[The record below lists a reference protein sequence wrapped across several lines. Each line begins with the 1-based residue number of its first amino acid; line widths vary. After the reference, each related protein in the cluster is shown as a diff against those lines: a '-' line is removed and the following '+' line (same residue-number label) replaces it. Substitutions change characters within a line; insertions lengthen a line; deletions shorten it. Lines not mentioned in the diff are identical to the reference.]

1 MKIKSLKHLFAP
13 ERIAVSGF
21 TQDRVCPGTL
31 VLKNILTSEFK
42 GVVYPVHPS
51 RESIRGIPAFNS
63 LEQIGKPVDLMVF
76 AGPPDKVPAE
86 LESAA
91 EAGVRAGIVLA
102 NDFRSRMA
110 RPEKLMDAIREIS
123 SNYSM
128 PVLGPNSL
136 GLQRP
141 RIGLNVSMAHR
152 CPPPG
157 RLAFISQSAT
167 LANGILDFAASKNV
181 GFSTFVS
188 AGAQADIDIADL
200 IDFLSVD
207 PFTTGIVLYLES
219 VMDGRKFVSAA
230 RAFARTKPLVVVK
243 GGKYFESRQAALTHS
258 GVLAGEDLVYD
269 AVFKRAGLVRV
280 DEILELFNVSEA
292 ISKQPAPASR
302 RLAIIS
308 NAGGP
313 AVMATDTLIRM
324 GGRLAKL
331 NAGEK
336 KEIGDLLPQ
345 WAKVEN
351 PVDLLSDA
359 FAERYATAIETCLR
373 SRSTDGVL
381 VILTPQFA
389 TAPEE
394 TAEKLVEISKKYP
407 KKPVLACWMGSEM
420 MAVGREIL
428 NMGGIPTF
436 VTPEHGVKS
445 FIYLYRHGSIVKLLT
460 ETPANIVDDF
470 VPHYSVVEEIMKKA
484 ASEQRLLL
492 TERESKEIFEAYDIP
507 SPPMEIATTPEQA
520 LETARSMGFPVVM
533 KLESNDVTHK
543 GSVGGVI
550 LNVEENDV
558 KDAFQTIR
566 NSLREAQPDA
576 HFAGVTLQP
585 MIHWPGIELALGA
598 KRDPTFG
605 SVILFGAGGRLFEA
619 MEDFAV
625 GLPPLNQNLAA
636 RLMSETRICS
646 FDHSNHGLDLPYD
659 LLEKILVKFSHLI
672 TDFPQILEVDIN
684 PFFAG
689 RHGGLCLDGRIVLDA
704 TVKDGIRRF
713 HGGGPEHLAI
723 APYPV
728 QFTWEA
734 AMKDGTPYI
743 IRPIKP
749 EDEPLLNELF
759 MTLSEKTIRLR
770 FFQPIKELTH
780 EDLARYCQVDYY
792 RELALVAEVR
802 DRDRKKIVGVGRI
815 TMMPDRESA
824 EMAFVVGDPWHGQ
837 GIGSE
842 LMTRTLEAAEKSGIK
857 AIYMDVL
864 RENAAMKGLSEKF
877 GFRTVPSEDNDILL
891 FCLELGNKACKTRK
905 KSSGGRKASK
915 NSKAPARKGTAKAK
929 KKKK

>member
-1 MKIKSLKHLFAP
+1 MKIKSLKYLFAP
-13 ERIAVSGF
+13 ERIAISGF
-21 TQDRVCPGTL
+21 TGARICPGTL
-31 VLKNILTSEFK
+31 VLENILTSEFR
-42 GVVYPVHPS
+42 GIVYPVHPS
-51 RESIRGIPAFNS
+51 KESIRGIPAFNS
-63 LEQIGKPVDLMVF
+63 LEQIGKIIDLMVF
-76 AGPPDKVPAE
+76 AGPPDEVPAE
-86 LESAA
+86 LEAA
-91 EAGVRAGIVLA
+91 AKAGIRAGIVLA

-110 RPEKLMDAIREIS
+110 RPENLMNAIKKIS
-123 SNYSM
+123 ARHGL

-167 LANGILDFAASKNV
+167 LANGILDFAFSKNV

-219 VMDGRKFVSAA
+219 VMNGRKFVSAA

-280 DEILELFNVSEA
+280 DEILELFNVSET
-292 ISKQPAPASR
+292 ISKQPPPASR

-345 WAKVEN
+345 WSTVEN

-359 FAERYATAIETCLR
+359 SAQRYATAVETCLR

-394 TAEKLVEISKKYP
+394 TAERIVEISKKYP

-420 MAVGREIL
+420 MTRGREIL

-445 FIYLYRHGSIVKLLT
+445 FIFLYRHGSIVKLLT

-470 VPHYSVVEEIMKKA
+470 APCYSVVEDIMKKA
-484 ASEQRLLL
+484 ASEHRLLL

-507 SPPMEIATTPEQA
+507 SPPMEIATTPEEA

-558 KDAFQTIR
+558 IDAFRSIR
-566 NSLREAQPDA
+566 NNLREARPDA
-576 HFAGVTLQP
+576 HFAGITLQP

-625 GLPPLNQNLAA
+625 GLPPLNQNLAS

-646 FDHSNHGLDLPYD
+646 YDHSNHGLDLPYD
-659 LLEKILVKFSHLI
+659 LLEKILVKFSYLI
-672 TDFPQILEVDIN
+672 TDFPQIQEVDIN
-684 PFFAG
+684 PFYAG
-689 RHGGLCLDGRIVLDA
+689 RHGGLCLDGRIVLDR
-704 TVKDGIRRF
+704 TVEDGIRRF
-713 HGGGPEHLAI
+713 QDGAPEHLAI
-723 APYPV
+723 SPYPV
-728 QFTWEA
+728 LFTWKS
-734 AMKDGTPYI
+734 AMKDGTPYT

-759 MTLSEKTIRLR
+759 LTLSEKTIRLR

-802 DRDRKKIVGVGRI
+802 EGDRKRIVGVGRI

-837 GIGSE
+837 GIGSQ
-842 LMTRTLEAAEKSGIK
+842 LMIRTLEAAEKSGIK
-857 AIYMDVL
+857 SIFMEVL
-864 RENAAMKGLSEKF
+864 RENTAMKGLSEKF
-877 GFRTVPSEDNDILL
+877 GFRSVPSEDNDILRYRL
-891 FCLELGNKACKTRK
+891 DLGKKQGKAK
-905 KSSGGRKASK
+905 
-915 NSKAPARKGTAKAK
+915 KAPARKKAAGSRVSAKSRK
-929 KKKK
+929 KKA